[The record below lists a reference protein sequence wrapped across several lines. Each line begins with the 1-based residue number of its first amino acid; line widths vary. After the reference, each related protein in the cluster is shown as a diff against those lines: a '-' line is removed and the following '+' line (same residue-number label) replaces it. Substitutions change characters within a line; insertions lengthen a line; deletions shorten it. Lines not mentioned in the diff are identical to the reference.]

1 MAGLARRWR
10 ERAKISLRF
19 FVGAARRNGVVR
31 IGKADAA
38 R

>member
-1 MAGLARRWR
+1 MAGLARWR

-19 FVGAARRNGVVR
+19 FAGAARRGAMQQR
-31 IGKADAA
+31 